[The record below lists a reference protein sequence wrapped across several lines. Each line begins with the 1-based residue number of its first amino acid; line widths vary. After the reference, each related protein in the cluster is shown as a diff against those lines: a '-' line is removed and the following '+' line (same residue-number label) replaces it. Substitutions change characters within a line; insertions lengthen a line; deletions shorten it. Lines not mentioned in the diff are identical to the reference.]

1 MEAQERISELV
12 LTVHRRNGGALAR
25 IEPGWRL
32 LEPALRIDSLDLA
45 EIMVAVEREFGC
57 SPFDAPRPPR
67 TWDDVVAAVAA
78 SPRGRAG
85 TDSQRA

>member
-1 MEAQERISELV
+1 MEAHERIIELV
-12 LTVHRRNGGALAR
+12 LTVHRRNGGALER

-67 TWDDVVAAVAA
+67 TWDDVSAAVTAA
-78 SPRGRAG
+78 RQARAG
-85 TDSQRA
+85 TDPERA